1 MFLNRTE
8 KDIDIGFFFC
18 RFDEAVSLK
27 AELILRSIIRQSL
40 DATNLPSDIE
50 PSLEDLSQ
58 NALSGIEELRN
69 LLQKK
74 AALSRAYYI
83 VIDAL
88 DECERSERDVVF
100 DVLQSVIAPNVSKVK
115 LFLSSRDS
123 ISEEI
128 KKRFP
133 YLHHLSMGSPE
144 ALSDIMAYTKE
155 AIDGRLSNGAL
166 VVGNSQLVNEIK
178 DALIQGSQGMSA
190 IIHANVFCFG
200 LTALGSSG

>member
-1 MFLNRTE
+1 M
-8 KDIDIGFFFC
+8 
-18 RFDEAVSLK
+18 
-27 AELILRSIIRQSL
+27 ILRSLIRQFL

-50 PSLEDLSQ
+50 SSLKDLSQ
-58 NALSGIEELRN
+58 NPLSDTEELRS

-74 AALSRAYYI
+74 IALARAYYI

-88 DECERSERDVVF
+88 DECERSEREIVF

-115 LFLSSRDS
+115 LFLASRDS
-123 ISEEI
+123 INGEI
-128 KKRFP
+128 KKWFP
-133 YLHHLSMGSPE
+133 HLHHLSMGSPE
-144 ALSDIMAYTKE
+144 ALSDIMTYTRE

-166 VVGNSQLVNEIK
+166 VVGNSQLVNEIQ

-190 IIHANVFCFG
+190 IIHTNVFCSG